1 MNGTSKMVNIQNA
14 DGSNEQNIILNSFKL
29 ADINKKFVIY
39 HKNEIANG
47 VQKIYVSEVEDKE
60 PGLLV
65 FKNVE
70 DDALWNRVK
79 EMLKVI
85 ANYQADVTDNDSYL
99 EGYNI
104 SDTCKIVKQGS
115 KEIGVRDVNPLIK
128 TLPIKEVAAPQ
139 TSAPQVQVNETPANT
154 YVENPFSAPSV
165 TPTNNVETTPLTS
178 APVMQQAVQND
189 TVVPTLEQTTPQN
202 EVMPNTAPVTNEQ
215 PATQAVN
222 EPVMQNTQPVV
233 APVSP
238 VQNATSEPVV
248 PAVEPNTSVAPVNE
262 TVTNPNTGLEQTTAP
277 VVEPVTTTQS
287 TVNEV
292 KNENNS
298 IDTTKEIEDIINDYF
313 DIMKAEVISK
323 VLEALKKKDS
333 ELTEVSNYA
342 ANAVNTV
349 NNQVGATL
357 YNPETDNTLVNN
369 SVAPVMNNTVVNP
382 NDIASPRPMVK

>member
-47 VQKIYVSEVEDKE
+47 VQKIYVSEVEDNE

-85 ANYQADVTDNDSYL
+85 ANYQAEVTNNDSYL

-104 SDTCKIVKQGS
+104 LDTYKIVKQGA

-128 TLPIKEVAAPQ
+128 TLPIKEVAAPE
-139 TSAPQVQVNETPANT
+139 TSAPVVNETPANT

-165 TPTNNVETTPLTS
+165 TPTNNTETTPLTS

-189 TVVPTLEQTTPQN
+189 TVVPTLEQTIPQN
-202 EVMPNTAPVTNEQ
+202 EVVPNTNPVTNEQ
-215 PATQAVN
+215 SATQAVN
-222 EPVMQNTQPVV
+222 EPVMPSTQPAVE
-233 APVSP
+233 PISP
-238 VQNATSEPVV
+238 VQNAISE
-248 PAVEPNTSVAPVNE
+248 SVGPVNE
-262 TVTNPNTGLEQTTAP
+262 TVTNANTDLEQTTTP
-277 VVEPVTTTQS
+277 V
-287 TVNEV
+287 NDV

-298 IDTTKEIEDIINDYF
+298 IDATKEIEDIINDYF
-313 DIMKAEVISK
+313 DIMKAELISK
-323 VLEALKKKDS
+323 VLETLKKKDS
-333 ELTEVSNYA
+333 ELTEVSTYA
-342 ANAVNTV
+342 TNALNTV
-349 NNQVGATL
+349 NNQVGTTL
-357 YNPETDNTLVNN
+357 YNPEVDNNIVNN
-369 SVAPVMNNTVVNP
+369 SMAPVMNNTVVNT
-382 NDIASPRPMVK
+382 NDIVSPRPMVK